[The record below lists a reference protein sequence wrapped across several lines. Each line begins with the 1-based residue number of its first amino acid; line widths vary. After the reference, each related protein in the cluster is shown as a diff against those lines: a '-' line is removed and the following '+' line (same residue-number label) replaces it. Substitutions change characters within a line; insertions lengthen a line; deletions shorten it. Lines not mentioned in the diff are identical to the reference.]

1 MAVITNNGVQTVGT
15 NPTTLQGWYDAVVA
29 MKRNVW
35 GPNYVIDP
43 TTKQGT
49 DITQLAELLYNAE
62 QNNISAYAQ
71 LNINTSTGIYLDY
84 IGLVRGIL
92 RNPGAPQEISV
103 TVTSSTTGYTIPP
116 SLVFRTLDGLYSYY
130 SPAGVEITSLTQ
142 TIQLTAAADGDP
154 QVSDGDAL
162 RTVEYFP
169 NILSVTINPGGVTNG
184 TETESDASYR
194 KRILDSD
201 IGFIGTLELMAS
213 EMRQVPGLA
222 KLIIYS
228 NDSDTTDGRG
238 ITPFS
243 TEFVVAPELV
253 PASVAFREAVAQRI
267 CTIKEP
273 GAPLYG
279 TTSLVVPNY
288 MGEDKTIKFT
298 VAERKSI
305 EVYAKIAA
313 NPLSNTLDTSRVP
326 ITQKAVQDYINTNN
340 PIGGTLPWSTVL
352 GIVAGDSGYIIVG
365 WGMRFKGD
373 TQWVQGDLT
382 LGIRAYAWMDDTTD
396 IQISTNPQI

>member
-1 MAVITNNGVQTVGT
+1 MAVITNNGVETVGT
-15 NPTTLQGWYDAVVA
+15 NPTTLQGWYDAVVS

-35 GPNYVIDP
+35 GPNYVVDP
-43 TTKQGT
+43 TTKQGVE
-49 DITQLAELLYNAE
+49 ITQLAELLYNAE

-71 LNINTSTGIYLDY
+71 LNINTATGIYLDY

-103 TVTSSTTGYTIPP
+103 TITSSTTGYTIPS

-130 SPAGVEITSLTQ
+130 SPAGVEITQLTQ
-142 TIQLTAAADGDP
+142 TIQLTSAADGDP

-169 NILSVTINPGGVTNG
+169 NIVSVTINPGGVKNG

-213 EMRQVPGLA
+213 EMRQIPGLA
-222 KLIIYS
+222 KLMIYS
-228 NDSDTTDGRG
+228 NDTAETDNRG
-238 ITPFS
+238 ITAFS

-253 PASVAFREAVAQRI
+253 PASVAFQESVAQQI
-267 CTIKEP
+267 CNIKEP

-279 TTSLVVPNY
+279 TTTLVVPNY
-288 MGEDKTIKFT
+288 MGEDKNIKFT

-326 ITQKAVQDYINTNN
+326 IIQKAVQDYVNTNN

-352 GIVAGDSGYIIVG
+352 GIVAGDPGYIILG

-382 LGIRAYAWMDDTTD
+382 LGIRSYAWMDDTTD
-396 IQISTNPQI
+396 IQIATNPEI